1 MIITLAIAA
10 ALFFAVA
17 VWKHVTL
24 GQIKADVAKAN
35 AKVSSIVV
43 KGVAATKEDV
53 KAAVADLKKWV

>member
-24 GQIKADVAKAN
+24 GQIKADVAKAK